1 MEFKPSNFFSFLVLR
16 FSSVLSILSQR
27 KKRRKGGAD
36 TNHVA
41 VTYTRLQS
49 QAEYGNHVTCSE
61 FVCVDRSSCDLLWR
75 LLIPRCNKRS
85 ERLSG
90 VCFVTQS
97 LQIAWS
103 LLSSTWRAAPPA
115 IERTPETF
123 ASCLLQ
129 GKWAAVRSTQTVT
142 SRKRRIKR
150 RLSRLL

>member
-1 MEFKPSNFFSFLVLR
+1 MTSPPFQ
-16 FSSVLSILSQR
+16 SQR

-41 VTYTRLQS
+41 VTYTRLQLEDPRWTS
-49 QAEYGNHVTCSE
+49 LCPWVI
-61 FVCVDRSSCDLLWR
+61 VVPDRSSCDLLRW

-85 ERLSG
+85 KRLSG

-97 LQIAWS
+97 LQIVWS
-103 LLSSTWRAAPPA
+103 LLSSTWRAPPPA

>member
-1 MEFKPSNFFSFLVLR
+1 MTSPPFQ
-16 FSSVLSILSQR
+16 SQR

-41 VTYTRLQS
+41 
-49 QAEYGNHVTCSE
+49 AEYGNYVTCASLCAW
-61 FVCVDRSSCDLLWR
+61 VIVVPRRSSCILLRR

-85 ERLSG
+85 KRLSG

-97 LQIAWS
+97 LQIVWS

-115 IERTPETF
+115 TERTPETF

-129 GKWAAVRSTQTVT
+129 GKCAAVRSTQTVT